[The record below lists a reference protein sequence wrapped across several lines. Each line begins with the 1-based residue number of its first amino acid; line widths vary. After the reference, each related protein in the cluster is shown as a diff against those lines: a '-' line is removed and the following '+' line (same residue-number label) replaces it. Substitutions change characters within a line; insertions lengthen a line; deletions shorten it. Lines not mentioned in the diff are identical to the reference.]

1 MRSGD
6 ELFLN
11 FLFCKIKSWKEKSSE
26 EERAAVH
33 MSDSADPGFCA
44 KDAAILP
51 HQLSVRALVTFH
63 DVSACFSAEEW
74 GVLED
79 WQKELY
85 KNVMREIHT
94 TLLSMG
100 YTILN
105 PEQLLR
111 VDEIKEAVL
120 PGDKTKEPKNTLTA
134 GAPVFNPDIALWIR
148 EVVEEDVSAP
158 QKPGQPVVWN
168 SAPSSEVPIV
178 KPDIFLRIKP
188 DELMFEACPDT
199 EPEDGEKVSGDEA
212 IGTGISVTID
222 GNAEPYWLNVQ
233 EADHNEILSGQE
245 HADNGFIPSPAEE
258 CLMDFQHNE
267 LMLENGSTEE
277 WDDPSPIRLPRPR
290 KCQSIFRIGQPIS
303 ECAYDFIDPSSPP
316 QARPFQCSEC
326 QQSFTESETL
336 LLHQTVHAS
345 WTCEQ
350 PDDEGEDYIIPPL
363 SRPVIRSLP
372 APYICGDCGK
382 GFSNS
387 YKLKIHQRIHTGER
401 PYKCLVCEKRFH
413 KSAHLKVHQRT
424 HTGERPYGCQV
435 CGKRFTKSYHLKVHL
450 RTHTGERP
458 YQCPECHKTFSVN
471 SHLTVHQRTH
481 TGEKPFVCF
490 ECGKSFRQKTSLLGH
505 QKSHQ
510 RLVERRKLTWKTLWP
525 EK

>member
-1 MRSGD
+1 
-6 ELFLN
+6 
-11 FLFCKIKSWKEKSSE
+11 
-26 EERAAVH
+26 
-33 MSDSADPGFCA
+33 MSDSADPGFCPM
-44 KDAAILP
+44 DAAILP
-51 HQLSVRALVTFH
+51 HQVSVRALVTFH

-74 GVLED
+74 EVLED

-85 KNVMREIHT
+85 KTVMREIHSA
-94 TLLSMG
+94 LLSMG

-111 VDEIKEAVL
+111 VDKIKGSSQDGEMA
-120 PGDKTKEPKNTLTA
+120 KEQKNTLTA
-134 GAPVFNPDIALWIR
+134 GTPVFNPDISLWIR
-148 EVVEEDVSAP
+148 EVVEDDISAP
-158 QKPGQPVVWN
+158 EKPQQPVAWE
-168 SAPSSEVPIV
+168 SPGSEVPLV

-188 DELMFEACPDT
+188 DELVFEACPDP
-199 EPEDGEKVSGDEA
+199 EPADGEKVSDDEVL
-212 IGTGISVTID
+212 GTGISVTID
-222 GNAEPYWLNVQ
+222 ASAEPFWLNIQ
-233 EADHNEILSGQE
+233 ETDHNEILSDEE
-245 HADNGFIPSPAEE
+245 HAENGLIRNPSDE
-258 CLMDFQHNE
+258 CLTEYQCNE
-267 LMLENGSTEE
+267 LTLENGSSEE
-277 WDDPSPIRLPRPR
+277 WDNPSPIRLPRPR

-303 ECAYDFIDPSSPP
+303 ECAYDFIDPSSPA
-316 QARPFQCSEC
+316 QVRPFQCSEC
-326 QQSFTESETL
+326 QQSFTERETL
-336 LLHQTVHAS
+336 LLHQTVHAT
-345 WTCEQ
+345 WTCKPLE
-350 PDDEGEDYIIPPL
+350 DEGDEYIIPQH

>member
-1 MRSGD
+1 M
-6 ELFLN
+6 
-11 FLFCKIKSWKEKSSE
+11 SE
-26 EERAAVH
+26 
-33 MSDSADPGFCA
+33 SADPNLCPM
-44 KDAAILP
+44 DASIL
-51 HQLSVRALVTFH
+51 HQQVSVRALVTFH
-63 DVSACFSAEEW
+63 DVAACFSNEEW

-85 KNVMREIHT
+85 KNVMREIHAA
-94 TLLSMG
+94 LLAMG

-111 VDEIKEAVL
+111 VEEIKGGAQAAERR
-120 PGDKTKEPKNTLTA
+120 KEQKNILTA
-134 GAPVFNPDIALWIR
+134 GAPVFNPDISLWIR
-148 EVVEEDVSAP
+148 EVVEEDHS
-158 QKPGQPVVWN
+158 QKPEQTVAWE
-168 SAPSSEVPIV
+168 SPSSEVPIV

-188 DELMFEACPDT
+188 DELVFEAFPDP
-199 EPEDGEKVSGDEA
+199 EPEDVEKEP
-212 IGTGISVTID
+212 GISVSID
-222 GNAEPYWLNVQ
+222 GDAEPFWLNVQ
-233 EADHNEILSGQE
+233 ETDDEIRNEQ
-245 HADNGFIPSPAEE
+245 HADNGFISSPAEE
-258 CLMDFQHNE
+258 CLTDLQPIE
-267 LMLENGSTEE
+267 LSLDNMSPEE

-303 ECAYDFIDPSSPP
+303 ECAYDFNDPASPTE
-316 QARPFQCSEC
+316 ARPFQCSQC
-326 QQSFTESETL
+326 QQSFSESETL
-336 LLHQTVHAS
+336 LLHQTVHAT

-350 PDDEGEDYIIPPL
+350 QDDGEDYIVPPQ
-363 SRPVIRSLP
+363 STPAIIRSCP

>member
-1 MRSGD
+1 MSDAHDRKLRFGLTHISSSELSEMPLALRLRSRSRVHLLRTLRAFSHFILRMRNGY

-11 FLFCKIKSWKEKSSE
+11 FLFCKIKSWKEKSAE

-44 KDAAILP
+44 MDAAILP
-51 HQLSVRALVTFH
+51 HQVSVRALVTFH

-111 VDEIKEAVL
+111 VDEIKEAAL
-120 PGDKTKEPKNTLTA
+120 AGDKTKEPKNTLTA
-134 GAPVFNPDIALWIR
+134 GAPVFNPDISLWIR
-148 EVVEEDVSAP
+148 EVVEEDVTAP
-158 QKPGQPVVWN
+158 QKTGRQWCGRVLPAQCLLFCLH
-168 SAPSSEVPIV
+168 SEVPIV

-188 DELMFEACPDT
+188 DELVFEACPDP
-199 EPEDGEKVSGDEA
+199 EPADGEKVSGDEL

-222 GNAEPYWLNVQ
+222 GSVEPFWMNVQ
-233 EADHNEILSGQE
+233 EADHNEILSDQE
-245 HADNGFIPSPAEE
+245 HADNGFIQSPAEE
-258 CLMDFQHNE
+258 RSPDIQHNE
-267 LMLENGSTEE
+267 LILENGSTEE
-277 WDDPSPIRLPRPR
+277 WDDPLPIRLPRPR

-336 LLHQTVHAS
+336 LLHQTVHTS

-350 PDDEGEDYIIPPL
+350 PDNEGDDYIIPPL

-401 PYKCLVCEKRFH
+401 PYKCLVCEKTL
-413 KSAHLKVHQRT
+413 SQ
-424 HTGERPYGCQV
+424 ERA
-435 CGKRFTKSYHLKVHL
+435 
-450 RTHTGERP
+450 
-458 YQCPECHKTFSVN
+458 PESPSEDTYRRASVWM
-471 SHLTVHQRTH
+471 SGVR
-481 TGEKPFVCF
+481 
-490 ECGKSFRQKTSLLGH
+490 
-505 QKSHQ
+505 
-510 RLVERRKLTWKTLWP
+510 
-525 EK
+525 

>member
-1 MRSGD
+1 M
-6 ELFLN
+6 
-11 FLFCKIKSWKEKSSE
+11 
-26 EERAAVH
+26 
-33 MSDSADPGFCA
+33 
-44 KDAAILP
+44 DASVLP
-51 HQLSVRALVTFH
+51 QQVSVRALVTFH
-63 DVSACFSAEEW
+63 DVAACFSMEEW
-74 GVLED
+74 GLLED
-79 WQKELY
+79 WQKEMY
-85 KNVMREIHT
+85 KNVMREIHAA
-94 TLLSMG
+94 LLAMG

-111 VDEIKEAVL
+111 VQEIKGPAQR
-120 PGDKTKEPKNTLTA
+120 GDQARNPKNMLTA
-134 GAPVFNPDIALWIR
+134 GAPVFNPDISLWIR
-148 EVVEEDVSAP
+148 EVVEEDFGGS
-158 QKPGQPVVWN
+158 QKPEQPAA
-168 SAPSSEVPIV
+168 SESPSSELPVV
-178 KPDIFLRIKP
+178 KPDLFLRIKP
-188 DELMFEACPDT
+188 DELVFEACPEPQPQDGDRPDSDT
-199 EPEDGEKVSGDEA
+199 AMGS
-212 IGTGISVTID
+212 GISVTID
-222 GNAEPYWLNVQ
+222 GDAEPFWLNVQ
-233 EADHNEILSGQE
+233 ETDQE
-245 HADNGFIPSPAEE
+245 EDMREEHPDTGFLGSPTE
-258 CLMDFQHNE
+258 DFLPDLQPDVI
-267 LMLENGSTEE
+267 LENGSHTFEEE
-277 WDDPSPIRLPRPR
+277 WENPSPIRLPRPG
-290 KCQSIFRIGQPIS
+290 KCRSLFGVERSVSQ
-303 ECAYDFIDPSSPP
+303 CAYDFTDPSSPTP
-316 QARPFQCSEC
+316 ARAFQCSEC
-326 QQSFTESETL
+326 QQSFSESETL
-336 LLHQTVHAS
+336 LLHQTAHTP
-345 WTCEQ
+345 WTCEPQ
-350 PDDEGEDYIIPPL
+350 IDGGGNYIRPMSSATL
-363 SRPVIRSLP
+363 VGGCPVIP

-510 RLVERRKLTWKTLWP
+510 RIGERRKLTWKTLWP

>member
-1 MRSGD
+1 
-6 ELFLN
+6 
-11 FLFCKIKSWKEKSSE
+11 
-26 EERAAVH
+26 

-44 KDAAILP
+44 MEAAILP
-51 HQLSVRALVTFH
+51 HEVSVRALLTFH

-111 VDEIKEAVL
+111 VDEIKGVSPTGE
-120 PGDKTKEPKNTLTA
+120 KSKEQKNILTA
-134 GAPVFNPDIALWIR
+134 GAPVFNSDISLWIR
-148 EVVEEDVSAP
+148 EVVEDDISAP
-158 QKPGQPVVWN
+158 QKLEHPVVWE
-168 SAPSSEVPIV
+168 SPAAS
-178 KPDIFLRIKP
+178 D
-188 DELMFEACPDT
+188 D
-199 EPEDGEKVSGDEA
+199 
-212 IGTGISVTID
+212 
-222 GNAEPYWLNVQ
+222 
-233 EADHNEILSGQE
+233 
-245 HADNGFIPSPAEE
+245 GFIRSPAEE
-258 CLMDFQHNE
+258 RLTDFRPNE
-267 LMLENGSTEE
+267 FTLENGSPEE
-277 WDDPSPIRLPRPR
+277 WDSPSPIRLPRPR

-303 ECAYDFIDPSSPP
+303 ECAYDFIDQSSPT

-336 LLHQTVHAS
+336 LLHQTVHRTWGPPENEA
-345 WTCEQ
+345 E
-350 PDDEGEDYIIPPL
+350 EYIIPPHPK
-363 SRPVIRSLP
+363 PVIRSLP

-458 YQCPECHKTFSVN
+458 YQCPVCHKTFSVN

>member
-1 MRSGD
+1 
-6 ELFLN
+6 
-11 FLFCKIKSWKEKSSE
+11 
-26 EERAAVH
+26 
-33 MSDSADPGFCA
+33 MSDSADPGSCA
-44 KDAAILP
+44 MDAADLP
-51 HQLSVRALVTFH
+51 HQVSVRALVTFH

-94 TLLSMG
+94 ALLSMG

-111 VDEIKEAVL
+111 VDEIKRASQARE
-120 PGDKTKEPKNTLTA
+120 KTKEQKNIVTA
-134 GAPVFNPDIALWIR
+134 GAPVFNPDISLWIR
-148 EVVEEDVSAP
+148 EVVEEDIATP
-158 QKPGQPVVWN
+158 QKPGQPVVWESLPGTGN
-168 SAPSSEVPIV
+168 DV
-178 KPDIFLRIKP
+178 
-188 DELMFEACPDT
+188 
-199 EPEDGEKVSGDEA
+199 

-222 GNAEPYWLNVQ
+222 ASAEPFWLNVQ
-233 EADHNEILSGQE
+233 ETDHNEVLSGEQ
-245 HADNGFIPSPAEE
+245 HADNGFTRSPAEH
-258 CLMDFQHNE
+258 CLTEFQPDE
-267 LMLENGSTEE
+267 ITLENGSGDE
-277 WDDPSPIRLPRPR
+277 WDNPSPIRLPRPR

-303 ECAYDFIDPSSPP
+303 ECAYDFTDPSSPT

-336 LLHQTVHAS
+336 LLHQTVHAT
-345 WTCEQ
+345 WTCDPREE
-350 PDDEGEDYIIPPL
+350 EGEEYIIPPH
-363 SRPVIRSLP
+363 SRPIIKSFP

-413 KSAHLKVHQRT
+413 KSAHLKVHHRT

-435 CGKRFTKSYHLKVHL
+435 CSKRFTKSYHLKVHL

-458 YQCPECHKTFSVN
+458 YQCPVCHKTFSVN

-481 TGEKPFVCF
+481 SGEKPFVCF

>member
-1 MRSGD
+1 MD
-6 ELFLN
+6 PTFLPQQ
-11 FLFCKIKSWKEKSSE
+11 
-26 EERAAVH
+26 V
-33 MSDSADPGFCA
+33 
-44 KDAAILP
+44 
-51 HQLSVRALVTFH
+51 SVRALVTFH
-63 DVSACFSAEEW
+63 DVAACFSDEDW
-74 GVLED
+74 RLLED

-94 TLLSMG
+94 ALQAMG

-111 VDEIKEAVL
+111 VQKGTSQDNEKRKEQEHL
-120 PGDKTKEPKNTLTA
+120 LTA
-134 GAPVFNPDIALWIR
+134 GAPVFNPDISLWIR
-148 EVVEEDVSAP
+148 EVVEDNFSTSQNPDQTADP
-158 QKPGQPVVWN
+158 DSPT
-168 SAPSSEVPIV
+168 SELTVL

-188 DELMFEACPDT
+188 DELVFEACPDP
-199 EPEDGEKVSGDEA
+199 EPENGDTGESDQSVRS
-212 IGTGISVTID
+212 GISVTIEREE
-222 GNAEPYWLNVQ
+222 EPFWLNIQ
-233 EADHNEILSGQE
+233 ETENEDFGEEQDAGDGFGSRVLEDCLTPFQPDDVPIGNSSHLPQE
-245 HADNGFIPSPAEE
+245 DWDNT
-258 CLMDFQHNE
+258 
-267 LMLENGSTEE
+267 ST
-277 WDDPSPIRLPRPR
+277 IRLPRAR
-290 KCQSIFRIGQPIS
+290 KCQSIYRIGQS
-303 ECAYDFIDPSSPP
+303 QCAYDFTDPSSPTP
-316 QARPFQCSEC
+316 PRAFQCSEC
-326 QQSFTESETL
+326 QQSFSESEML
-336 LLHQTVHAS
+336 LLHQSVHTP
-345 WTCEQ
+345 WTCNPQEGGGGGVYIPQQ
-350 PDDEGEDYIIPPL
+350 PSSALLGGC
-363 SRPVIRSLP
+363 PVVP

-382 GFSNS
+382 GFSSS

-458 YQCPECHKTFSVN
+458 YQCPECLKTFSVN

-510 RLVERRKLTWKTLWP
+510 RLGERRKLTWKTLWP